1 MDKANTAIPLV
12 VGITGHREISLET
25 ERQIY
30 STAHTMLLDLK
41 RCYPNTPIRVLS
53 SLGKGA
59 DMVCAEAALDAGAE
73 LVVPLPMPVEEY
85 RKDFSGT
92 EIDSFDFLLEKAA
105 NVFVVP
111 QYEKCEDSGSRG
123 YFYRQA
129 AIHVVSHSHMLFAC
143 WDGRENP
150 KTDGAGTY
158 ETVRLMQEEPFFKK
172 QDSALDQS
180 VGLILQLVT
189 PRENEVAPADPFSLI
204 LSDGLVQ
211 TILDKPILNLK
222 EFDLIERFNRDI
234 VKYEASIQND
244 FQKNADYCMD
254 CATQESLSDE
264 ESLMLRVYAAAD
276 SIAIFLQ
283 RKRLL
288 SLRLLA
294 LMGLFFVL
302 FFLFYDEL
310 SAPLMLVGYGGLILI
325 AVSCTLIFSKKRYH
339 DKYVLYRVLAEA
351 MRIQLYMDTANIFEF
366 STHIPWWKRTVELRF
381 VNNACRVLQKNERRS
396 FDSVSINHL
405 ERSWIEPQMNYH
417 KNAIAGKG
425 GKHQLNKRM
434 AHMLLFAAVLMFVV
448 VAIIEAAFPY
458 IMDIEMPNFF
468 RYVFPFVSDTLTWNS
483 LFKIVLGAVSASA
496 AFVANYYG
504 KLALPEQIRGSERM
518 FKLYSQVNTK
528 LKAAANAGD
537 MQGARLILILLADKA
552 LEENL
557 DWYAYY
563 ADNTPEFIIG

>member
-30 STAHTMLLDLK
+30 STAHAMLIDLK
-41 RCYPNTPIRVLS
+41 KCYPNTPIRVLS

-92 EIDSFDFLLEKAA
+92 EIDNFDFLLKKAA
-105 NVFVVP
+105 KVFVVP
-111 QYEKCEDSGSRG
+111 QYEKCEDTGSRG
-123 YFYRQA
+123 FFYRQA
-129 AIHVVSHSHMLFAC
+129 AINVVSHSHILFAC
-143 WDGRENP
+143 WDGCENP
-150 KTDGAGTY
+150 KADGAGTY
-158 ETVRLMQEEPFFKK
+158 ETVRLMQESPFFKK
-172 QDSALDQS
+172 QDSALDQNS
-180 VGLILQLVT
+180 GLILQLVT
-189 PRENEVAPADPFSLI
+189 PRENETVPTDPFSLI
-204 LSDGLVQ
+204 LSDDLVQ
-211 TILDKPILNLK
+211 ATLDKPILNLK

-234 VKYEASIQND
+234 VKYEAGIQND

-276 SIAIFLQ
+276 SIAIYLQ

-288 SLRLLA
+288 SLRLFA
-294 LMGLFFVL
+294 LLGLLFVL

-325 AVSCTLIFSKKRYH
+325 AACCTLMFSKKRYH
-339 DKYVLYRVLAEA
+339 EKYVLYRVLAEA
-351 MRIQLYMDTANIFEF
+351 MRIQLYMDIANITEF
-366 STHIPWWKRTVELRF
+366 ITHIPCWKRTKELRF
-381 VNNACRVLQKNERRS
+381 VNDTCRVMQKNEKML
-396 FDSVSINHL
+396 FDSSCIRYL
-405 ERSWIEPQMNYH
+405 ENCWIEPQLNYH
-417 KNAIAGKG
+417 RDAIAGKG
-425 GKHQLNKRM
+425 GKHQLNKSM
-434 AHMLLFAAVLMFVV
+434 AHILLFAAILIFIV

-458 IMDIEMPNFF
+458 IMDIEMTNFF
-468 RYVFPFVSDTLTWNS
+468 RYVFPFVSDTLTWNA
-483 LFKIVLGAVSASA
+483 LFKILLGFVSATA

-504 KLALPEQIRGSERM
+504 KLALPEQMRGSERM
-518 FKLYSQVNTK
+518 YKLYSQ
-528 LKAAANAGD
+528 ANAKLYAVANEGD
-537 MQGARLILILLADKA
+537 LQAAKKIIVLLADKA

>member
-1 MDKANTAIPLV
+1 MEKANTAIPLV
-12 VGITGHREISLET
+12 IGITGHREISLET

-30 STAHTMLLDLK
+30 DTAHAMFVDL
-41 RCYPNTPIRVLS
+41 RNRYPNTPIRVLS

-73 LVVPLPMPVEEY
+73 LVVPLPMPAEEY

-92 EIDSFDFLLEKAA
+92 EIDSFDFLLEKATK
-105 NVFVVP
+105 VFVVP
-111 QYEKCEDSGSRG
+111 QYEKCEDAESRG

-129 AIHVVSHSHMLFAC
+129 AINVVSHSHILFAC
-143 WDGRENP
+143 WDGCTKPRA
-150 KTDGAGTY
+150 DGAGTY
-158 ETVRLMQEEPFFKK
+158 ETVRLMQEAPFFKK
-172 QDSALDQS
+172 QDSALDQN
-180 VGLILQLVT
+180 VGMILQLVT
-189 PRENEVAPADPFSLI
+189 PRENESALTDPFSLI
-204 LSDGLVQ
+204 LFDGSVQ
-211 TILDKPILNLK
+211 TTLDKPALNLK
-222 EFDLIERFNRDI
+222 SFDFIERFNRDI
-234 VKYEASIQND
+234 VKYEASIQGD
-244 FQKNADYCMD
+244 MQKNADYCMGR
-254 CATQESLSDE
+254 AAQGKLSDE
-264 ESLMLRVYAAAD
+264 ESLTLRIYAAAD
-276 SIAIFLQ
+276 SIAVFLQ

-294 LMGLFFVL
+294 LIGLCFVL

-310 SAPLMLVGYGGLILI
+310 NAPLMLVGYGGLILI

-366 STHIPWWKRTVELRF
+366 STHIPWWKRTEELRF
-381 VNNACRVLQKNERRS
+381 VNDTCRVMQKNEKMP
-396 FDSVSINHL
+396 FAPDCIKYL
-405 ERSWIEPQMNYH
+405 ESCWIEPQLNYH
-417 KNAIAGKG
+417 ENAIAGKG

-434 AHMLLFAAVLMFVV
+434 ANILLLVAVFIFIV

-458 IMDIEMPNFF
+458 IMDIEIPNFF
-468 RYVFPFVSDTLTWNS
+468 RYVFPFVSDMLTWNS
-483 LFKIVLGAVSASA
+483 LFKILLGAVSAAA

-518 FKLYSQVNTK
+518 YKLYSQVNTK
-528 LKAAANAGD
+528 LQAAANVGD
-537 MQGARLILILLADKA
+537 LQTAKQILILLADKA

-563 ADNTPEFIIG
+563 ADNTPEFILG